1 MSFQGH
7 VIVLVIA
14 MFVLAL
20 EYFISTLVL
29 FGIISTLI
37 VEFWYD
43 QIIMKFRHV
52 SRINTANLFVFSWL
66 LQTEAA
72 QVQKML
78 PVQCLSQVCL

>member
-1 MSFQGH
+1 MEKT
-7 VIVLVIA
+7 VWVIA

-20 EYFISTLVL
+20 GYFISTLVL

-52 SRINTANLFVFSWL
+52 SQVNTTNLFVFSWL
-66 LQTEAA
+66 LQAKAA
-72 QVQKML
+72 QVMKNATISVFKPSVPL
-78 PVQCLSQVCL
+78 IC